1 MPKENRHSG
10 KLPTHDIG
18 EKERSDMTHAR
29 RANTDSGFAVA
40 RMFKKG
46 AFVSHKLLPSILLAC
61 ALLAP
66 PALAQ
71 TPKDAPRPVISATN
85 NADALTPDQARRALD
100 TLQDDNKRAQMIDT
114 LRAIAQAS
122 PQAQAASPAPEP
134 QAAIPLTA
142 DSLGAQLLLTVSE
155 QVGEISHQIAD
166 VARTLTRFP
175 AFYYWIVRTANDPSA
190 YDQLLDISWKLA
202 LVFGCAFAAEWLI
215 FRLIRRPVALLEAR
229 LPETA
234 PARAQTLAM
243 VDPPS
248 SAVDAAAEPG
258 LRRRRLSLAR
268 AWQSLI
274 RLPFLLGRLAL
285 ELTPVLVFVGVATLL
300 LGTEI
305 GDLATTR
312 LVILAVVNAYALS
325 RALICITR
333 ALTGPFGLFRV
344 RAETAAYIE
353 IWARRIVTVGVSGV
367 AFANVAL
374 LLGLRRAGYA
384 ALLRLVMLIVH
395 LFVVVIILQC
405 RRQVAE
411 AIRAPAGRAGA
422 AARVR
427 NRLAGLWHY
436 LAIAV
441 DLALW
446 AVWALNIRNGYSLL
460 LQYFVGTVAVVLVT
474 RLATIVVLS
483 LIDRGFRISP
493 DILQRFPGLESR
505 ANRYLPLLRRIVAA
519 VVAFIG
525 FVALLEVWGVDAVVW
540 FYGGQIGSRLLSALA
555 TIGIAALAAA
565 AIWETSNALMDRQ
578 LNALSRDGHYA
589 RAARLRT
596 FQPMLRTALLCL
608 IVAVV
613 GLTALSEI
621 GVNVAP
627 LLAGAGIVGIAIGFG
642 SQKLVQDL
650 ITGLFLL
657 LENTVQ
663 VGDTVTVSGL
673 SGTVENVSI
682 RTIRLRAGDG
692 SVHIVPFSAV
702 TTLTNSSRGAGNAAV
717 SVNVSYK
724 EDTDRAG
731 QVLKDIVAEMR
742 GEPEYRQAIRGDL
755 ELWGVDKV
763 DGSMASIVG
772 QIRCTDSG
780 RWPVQREFNR
790 RLKRRFQECGIEIAS
805 TGQTILMQVAA
816 PAEIVPDSMPRR
828 AAG

>member
-1 MPKENRHSG
+1 VH
-10 KLPTHDIG
+10 I
-18 EKERSDMTHAR
+18 
-29 RANTDSGFAVA
+29 F
-40 RMFKKG
+40 KG
-46 AFVSHKLLPSILLAC
+46 AFVSHNLFRSILFACLFAC
-61 ALLAP
+61 ASLSFPAFAEAGAAP
-66 PALAQ
+66 AAASP
-71 TPKDAPRPVISATN
+71 ATN

-100 TLQDDNKRAQMIDT
+100 TLQDDKKRAQIIDT
-114 LRAIAQAS
+114 LRAIATAS
-122 PQAQAASPAPEP
+122 PQAAAAAPEQ

-142 DSLGAQLLLTVSE
+142 DSLGAELLLTVSE
-155 QVGEISHQIAD
+155 QVSEVSHQVAD
-166 VARTLTRFP
+166 IARTLTHFP

-190 YDQLLDISWKLA
+190 YDQLLDIAWKLA

-215 FRLIRRPVALLEAR
+215 LRLIQRPVALLEAR
-229 LPETA
+229 LPQPAHQESHA
-234 PARAQTLAM
+234 PARTPS
-243 VDPPS
+243 VIYPPAS
-248 SAVDAAAEPG
+248 AAEVTAEPEHHQ
-258 LRRRRLSLAR
+258 RRRSLAR
-268 AWQSLI
+268 VWQSLL
-274 RLPFLLGRLAL
+274 RLPFVLGRLLL
-285 ELTPVLVFVGVATLL
+285 ELLPVLVFVSVAMML

-325 RALICITR
+325 RGLISVTR
-333 ALTGPFGLFRV
+333 ALAGPFGLFRV

-353 IWARRIVTVGVSGV
+353 IWTRRIVTVGVSGI

-374 LLGLRRAGYA
+374 LLGLHRAGYL

-395 LFVVVIILQC
+395 LFIVIIILQC

-411 AIRAPAGRAGA
+411 AIRAPAGREGT

-427 NRLAGLWHY
+427 NRFAGLWHY
-436 LAIAV
+436 PAIV
-441 DLALW
+441 LDLALW

-460 LQYFVGTVAVVLVT
+460 LQYFAGTAAVILIT
-474 RLATIVVLS
+474 RIATIAVLS
-483 LIDRGFRISP
+483 LIDRGFSISP
-493 DILQRFPGLESR
+493 DILQRFPGLEAR
-505 ANRYLPLLRRIVAA
+505 ANRYLPLLRRTVSSII
-519 VVAFIG
+519 AFIG
-525 FVALLEVWGVDAVVW
+525 FVALLEVWGVDAIVW
-540 FYGGQIGSRLLSALA
+540 FYGDQIGSRLVSAVA
-555 TIGIAALAAA
+555 TIAIAVLAAA
-565 AIWETSNALMDRQ
+565 VIWEASNALMDRK
-578 LNALSRDGHYA
+578 LNALSRDGHFA

-596 FQPMLRTALLCL
+596 FQPMLRTALLCV
-608 IVAVV
+608 IVTVV

-663 VGDTVTVSGL
+663 VGDNVTVSGL

-702 TTLTNSSRGAGNAAV
+702 TTITNASRGAGNAAV

-731 QVLKDIVAEMR
+731 QILKDIVAEMR
-742 GEPEYRQAIRGDL
+742 REPEYRQAIRGDL

-790 RLKRRFQECGIEIAS
+790 RMKRRFQECGIEIAS
-805 TGQTILMQVAA
+805 AAQTILMQIPAPADVAA
-816 PAEIVPDSMPRR
+816 DSKPRW

>member
-1 MPKENRHSG
+1 
-10 KLPTHDIG
+10 
-18 EKERSDMTHAR
+18 
-29 RANTDSGFAVA
+29 
-40 RMFKKG
+40 
-46 AFVSHKLLPSILLAC
+46 VSHKLFPSILLAC
-61 ALLAP
+61 ALFAF
-66 PALAQ
+66 PAFAQ
-71 TPKDAPRPVISATN
+71 TGAPLQAAAPAAQ
-85 NADALTPDQARRALD
+85 NADVLTPDQAKRALD
-100 TLQDDNKRAQMIDT
+100 TLQDDKKRAQMIDT
-114 LRAIAQAS
+114 LRAIANAS
-122 PQAQAASPAPEP
+122 AQAQAAPPEP
-134 QAAIPLTA
+134 LPEIPLAA

-155 QVGEISHQIAD
+155 QVGEFSHQVAD

-175 AFYYWIVRTANDPSA
+175 AFYYWIVRTANDPAA
-190 YDQLLDISWKLA
+190 YDQLFDIAWKLA

-215 FRLIRRPVALLEAR
+215 FRVVKRPVALLEAR
-229 LPETA
+229 LPRAAAA
-234 PARAQTLAM
+234 PAQTSAM
-243 VDPPS
+243 IDPPS
-248 SAVDAAAEPG
+248 SAADVIAEPE

-268 AWQSLI
+268 AWQSLV
-274 RLPFLLGRLAL
+274 RLPFVLGRLAL
-285 ELTPVLVFVGVATLL
+285 ELLPVLVFVGVATMLL
-300 LGTEI
+300 ETEI

-325 RALICITR
+325 RGLICVVR
-333 ALTGPFGLFRV
+333 ALPGPFGLFRM
-344 RAETAAYIE
+344 RAETAAYVE
-353 IWARRIVTVGVSGV
+353 IWARRIVTVGVSGI

-374 LLGLRRAGYA
+374 LLGLHHAGYT

-411 AIRAPAGRAGA
+411 AIRAPAGREGA

-427 NRLAGLWHY
+427 NRVAGLWHY
-436 LAIAV
+436 LAIAL

-460 LQYFVGTVAVVLVT
+460 LQYFAGTVAVILIA

-493 DILQRFPGLESR
+493 DILRRFPGLETR
-505 ANRYLPLLRRIVAA
+505 ANRYLPLLRKIVSS
-519 VVAFIG
+519 VIAFIG

-540 FYGGQIGSRLLSALA
+540 FYGGQIGSRLLSAVT

-565 AIWETSNALMDRQ
+565 AIWEASNALMDRQ
-578 LNALSRDGHYA
+578 LNVLSREGHFA

-608 IVAVV
+608 IVTVV

-627 LLAGAGIVGIAIGFG
+627 LLAGAGIIGIAIGFG
-642 SQKLVQDL
+642 SQKLVQDV

-663 VGDTVTVSGL
+663 VGDNVSVSGL

-682 RTIRLRAGDG
+682 RTLRLRAGDG

-702 TTLTNSSRGAGNAAV
+702 TTITNSSRGAGNAAV
-717 SVNVSYK
+717 SVNVAYK

-731 QVLKDIVAEMR
+731 QILKDIVAEMR
-742 GEPEYRQAIRGDL
+742 REPEYRQAIRGDL

-790 RLKRRFQECGIEIAS
+790 RMKRRFQDCGIEIAS
-805 TGQTILMQVAA
+805 AGQTILMQIPA
-816 PAEIVPDSMPRR
+816 PADIATDAVPRR

>member
-1 MPKENRHSG
+1 MH
-10 KLPTHDIG
+10 I
-18 EKERSDMTHAR
+18 
-29 RANTDSGFAVA
+29 F
-40 RMFKKG
+40 KG
-46 AFVSHKLLPSILLAC
+46 AFVSHKLFPTILLAC
-61 ALLAP
+61 ALFAA

-71 TPKDAPRPVISATN
+71 TGAAPKAAAPAAN
-85 NADALTPDQARRALD
+85 NADVLTPDQAKRALD
-100 TLQDDNKRAQMIDT
+100 TLQDDKKRAQMIDT

-122 PQAQAASPAPEP
+122 PQAQASPKTQAAPQTQAAPPAPEP
-134 QAAIPLTA
+134 QVAIPLTE

-155 QVGEISHQIAD
+155 QVGDISHQIAD

-175 AFYYWIVRTANDPSA
+175 AFYYWIVRTANDPEA
-190 YDQLLDISWKLA
+190 YNQLFDIAWKLA

-215 FRLIRRPVALLEAR
+215 FRAIKRPVALLEAR
-229 LPETA
+229 LPQTA
-234 PARAQTLAM
+234 PAAPAQTPIM
-243 VDPPS
+243 SDPPS
-248 SAVDAAAEPG
+248 SAADVSAEPA

-268 AWQSLI
+268 AWQSLV
-274 RLPFLLGRLAL
+274 RLPFVLGRLAL
-285 ELTPVLVFVGVATLL
+285 ELLPVLVFIGVATML
-300 LGTEI
+300 LGTEL
-305 GDLATTR
+305 GDLAIAR

-325 RALICITR
+325 RGLICVVR
-333 ALTGPFGLFRV
+333 ALAGPFGLFRV

-353 IWARRIVTVGVSGV
+353 IWARRIVGVGVSGV

-374 LLGLRRAGYA
+374 LLGLHRGGYA
-384 ALLRLVMLIVH
+384 AVLRLVMLIVH
-395 LFVVVIILQC
+395 LFIVVIILQC

-411 AIRAPAGRAGA
+411 AIRAPAGREGI
-422 AARVR
+422 AARAR

-436 LAIAV
+436 LAIAL

-460 LQYFVGTVAVVLVT
+460 LHYFVGTIAVALIA

-493 DILQRFPGLESR
+493 DILQRFPGLEVR
-505 ANRYLPLLRRIVAA
+505 ANRYLPLLRKIVSSIIG
-519 VVAFIG
+519 FIG
-525 FVALLEVWGVDAVVW
+525 FVALLEVWGVDAIVW
-540 FYGGQIGSRLLSALA
+540 FYGGQIGSRLLSAVT

-578 LNALSRDGHYA
+578 LNMLSREGHFA

-596 FQPMLRTALLCL
+596 FQPMLRTALLCV
-608 IVAVV
+608 IVTVV

-663 VGDTVTVSGL
+663 VGDNVSVSGL
-673 SGTVENVSI
+673 SGMVENVSI

-702 TTLTNSSRGAGNAAV
+702 TTITNSSRGAGNAAV

-731 QVLKDIVAEMR
+731 QLLKDIVAEMR
-742 GEPEYRQAIRGDL
+742 REPEYRQAIRGDL

-790 RLKRRFQECGIEIAS
+790 RMKRRFQECGIEIAS
-805 TGQTILMQVAA
+805 AGQTILMQIPAPQEVASDA
-816 PAEIVPDSMPRR
+816 APRR